1 VPFCRRNLVGAF
13 WGGSGAHALF
23 GEEKRTEV
31 AAKRSLGRLLV
42 VGKVGRRSKGKAAA
56 RRALTGSGGHR

>member
-1 VPFCRRNLVGAF
+1 VPFCRRSPVGAF

-31 AAKRSLGRLLV
+31 AARGALAAFWWWEGQAGGAR
-42 VGKVGRRSKGKAAA
+42 GRR
-56 RRALTGSGGHR
+56 RHDVH